1 MIDIEQAQ
9 APIGIVRKPAKQT
22 VFSGTR
28 AVRIHQLDIVEL
40 TPQPSNL
47 VLKKLNPLFESYESP
62 ERCGC
67 NYQNRDALS
76 FFHISHSCHC
86 CVYRKP
92 RPGRSGDEVHQ
103 GSRVT

>member
-47 VLKKLNPLFESYESP
+47 VLKKLDPLFESYESP

-86 CVYRKP
+86 ADRAAS
-92 RPGRSGDEVHQ
+92 RSMLRCLIAL
-103 GSRVT
+103 GSLVPL